1 MPAIM
6 ASILLIHP
14 GSTEYDEQRRIQGR
28 LDLPLSDKGE
38 HQVDDLAEMLA
49 DTPLEVVYC
58 GPCESARSTADR
70 IAERLDIPVVE
81 LSGLC
86 NIDQGLWQGMK
97 VEDLQRKNPHVYK
110 QYQETPESICP
121 PDGELAAD
129 ALKRIQ
135 KSVNKILKGK
145 SPSAVIVPEPLA
157 SLIACSLKSKRLE
170 FALCNKADK
179 CNELVEVLRDDE
191 AIFRDGQFARRPAPS
206 K

>member
-1 MPAIM
+1 M

-14 GSTEYDEQRRIQGR
+14 GYTEYDEQGRIQGR

-38 HQVDDLAEMLA
+38 HQVDDLAELLSGA
-49 DTPLEVVYC
+49 PLEVIYC

-70 IAERLDIPVVE
+70 IADRLDIPVVE

-86 NIDQGLWQGMK
+86 NVDQGLWQGMK
-97 VEDLQRKNPHVYK
+97 LDDLQRKNPHIFK

-121 PDGELAAD
+121 PEGELAAD
-129 ALKRIQ
+129 AQKRIQ

-145 SPSAVIVPEPLA
+145 SPCAIIVPEPLA
-157 SLIACSLKSKRLE
+157 SLIACSLQSKRLE
-170 FALCNKADK
+170 FALLNKANQCRD
-179 CNELVEVLRDDE
+179 LVEVLRDDE
-191 AIFRDGQFARRPAPS
+191 AVFEGKEFCSTRTSS